1 MIVVGVLFFMHTWIS
16 VLIFLFLHN
25 IVEFMLHRSV
35 CLGGFGFNIMC

>member
-1 MIVVGVLFFMHTWIS
+1 VGIVFHAYLDINFLT
-16 VLIFLFLHN
+16 FLFLHN